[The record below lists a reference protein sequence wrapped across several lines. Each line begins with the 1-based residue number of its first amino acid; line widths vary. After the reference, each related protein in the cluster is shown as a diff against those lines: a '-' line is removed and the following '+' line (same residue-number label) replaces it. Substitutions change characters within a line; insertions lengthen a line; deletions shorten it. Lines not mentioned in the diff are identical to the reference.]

1 MDKSNNQNFVRK
13 YFKSIIWA
21 MIILYLSLANLNDN
35 ETLKELLFPY
45 SDKIAHFGIYA
56 IFSFLILSEY
66 NKKGKQW
73 LPLSISIFY
82 GILMEF
88 FQFSLTTYRSLEIF
102 DMLANT
108 IGAFVAWY
116 IYKKIFFT
124 DLTRH

>member
-1 MDKSNNQNFVRK
+1 
-13 YFKSIIWA
+13 
-21 MIILYLSLANLNDN
+21 MIILYLSLVNLNNN

-56 IFSFLILSEY
+56 IFSFLMFSEY
-66 NKKGKQW
+66 NKKRKQW

-88 FQFSLTTYRSLEIF
+88 LQFSFTTYRSLEIF

-108 IGAFVAWY
+108 IGAFAAWY
-116 IYKKIFFT
+116 IYKKIF
-124 DLTRH
+124 LQI

>member
-13 YFKSIIWA
+13 YLKSIIWA

-73 LPLSISIFY
+73 LPLAISIFY

-88 FQFSLTTYRSLEIF
+88 LQFSLTTYRSLEIF

-108 IGAFVAWY
+108 TGAFVAWY
-116 IYKKIFFT
+116 IYKKIF
-124 DLTRH
+124 LQI